1 VKRRIIV
8 IAVVL
13 LIAAVTAVG
22 VMNGRR
28 KKLPKVETV
37 SVELADL
44 SREISTNGEIGS
56 KKHAVI
62 VATVSGTVEV
72 VAVEVG
78 SRVTTGA
85 VIARLDPA
93 GAEVTRQTMKTAL
106 ENARMTV
113 RGELQAL
120 RAAYKQSLTA
130 SDQAGRD
137 LARTQELHKIGSA
150 SNEELQ
156 RAKDARDV
164 ASESLLSARQKL
176 NLREGRPIDDLQA
189 TPPEADEAIVE
200 GSLEVR
206 QATVNLGS
214 ADRSIGDT
222 VLRAPLD
229 GTVTD
234 LKVEEGGFVT
244 AGTPVAEV
252 HDIRTL
258 EVTAQ
263 LDEVDLPYVRPGQK
277 VKVEADSFIGT
288 SLEAGITRIAPMIR
302 KVGDSRVCEIRAD
315 ILNDEKGLAR
325 VGASCSLYITVED
338 KKQVPSI
345 PMEAYLIKGKKKTAF
360 KLVSGTAG
368 ALTLAET
375 EIETGIVGIDKVEVV
390 SGLAAGDQIVKSGLG
405 TLKDGM
411 EVERAPA
418 AKPKAKPKTES
429 GGKP

>member
-1 VKRRIIV
+1 MKRRIIL
-8 IAVVL
+8 IAIVL
-13 LIAAVTAVG
+13 LIAAVTAVSI
-22 VMNGRR
+22 MNGRR
-28 KKLPKVETV
+28 KKLPRVETV
-37 SVELADL
+37 LVETTDL

-56 KKHAVI
+56 KRHAAV
-62 VATVSGTVEV
+62 VATMSGTVED

-78 SRVTTGA
+78 DRVAAGA

-93 GAEVTRQTMKTAL
+93 GAEVNRLAVNTAL
-106 ENARMTV
+106 ENARMAV

-120 RAAYKQSLTA
+120 RAAYKQSLTG

-137 LARTQELHKIGSA
+137 LARMQELHKIGSV
-150 SNEELQ
+150 SSEELQ
-156 RAKDARDV
+156 RAKDARAA

-176 NLREGRPIDDLQA
+176 NLREGRPIDDPQSA
-189 TPPEADEAIVE
+189 PPEADAAIVE

-206 QATVNLGS
+206 QAKANLES
-214 ADRSIGDT
+214 ADRSVGDT

-234 LKVEEGGFVT
+234 LRIQRGGFVT

-252 HDIRTL
+252 HDIRAL

-263 LDEVDLPYVRPGQK
+263 LDEVDLPYVKIGQK
-277 VKVEADSFIGT
+277 VKVESDSFIGT
-288 SLEAGITRIAPMIR
+288 SLEAGISRIAPVIR
-302 KVGDSRVCEIRAD
+302 KIGDSRVCEIRAD

-338 KKQVPSI
+338 KKGVPSI
-345 PMEAYLIKGKKKTAF
+345 PMESYRVKGKKKNAF
-360 KLVSGTAG
+360 KVVSAGDGG
-368 ALTLAET
+368 ALTLVET
-375 EIETGIVGIDKVEVV
+375 GIETGIVGIDNVEVV
-390 SGLAAGDQIVKSGLG
+390 SGLSAGDEIVKSNLG
-405 TLKDGM
+405 TLTDGM

-418 AKPKAKPKTES
+418 PKSKAQS